1 MICADTLIFSH
12 FTGSPSLGI
21 AVLWLLT
28 EVPPS
33 VSFSLSDLTSNVS
46 FLAAGELEVPSNVF
60 KTSER
65 ACLDA
70 EFAELSFSDDRFRE
84 DSDC

>member
-1 MICADTLIFSH
+1 MFASKDMFNKKLLLVSYVMICADTLIFSH
-12 FTGSPSLGI
+12 FTCSPSLGI

-28 EVPPS
+28 QVPTS

-46 FLAAGELEVPSNVF
+46 FLTAGKLEVPSNVF

-65 ACLDA
+65 AC
-70 EFAELSFSDDRFRE
+70 
-84 DSDC
+84 